1 MQEKLGKARYRKWGH
16 ILAIFILVKHCIM
29 TSLQMQS
36 FTNMEV
42 DGTIYT
48 KKNILAIFFTF
59 YIVF

>member
-1 MQEKLGKARYRKWGH
+1 
-16 ILAIFILVKHCIM
+16 
-29 TSLQMQS
+29 MQS

-59 YIVF
+59 YIVFHEITEIILEIVIRDDRGKYERSLSRFHIRWE